1 MSPPKRLVDW
11 LRARSDEQLAA
22 LFRYRPDIV
31 VPAPADL
38 GVVAGRA
45 SVRLSTLRALDGLDA
60 FTLQVLNAVLL
71 PDEPPAIEDIVKIVP
86 APETATRQAVER
98 LRDRALVWGDD
109 DALHASGGV
118 DEAVGPF
125 PADLGRPIATVL
137 ESYDLPQLRPILAN
151 LGLPDQSSRQPA
163 QAAIVTALAD
173 PATLDKLLDT
183 AGEQERAVLE
193 QLAAGPPLGTVQG
206 AQRPALPGTPQTPVR
221 WLLGRALLVGV
232 EPNTVELPRE
242 VGLAIRGAQPLGP
255 SIAEPPAVPAQGL
268 SVSTVDGAAAGQAV
282 TAVRV
287 AEALLEEFSD
297 NPARSLRSGG
307 LGVRELRRLSK
318 VLDLPESE
326 TALLLEVVHTAGL
339 LAISGS
345 VEPEWLPT
353 ADYDLWTSLP
363 TQSKWARLATTW
375 LTMPRLPSL
384 IGLRDD
390 RDKPVVPL
398 SYEVGRSGA
407 PAMRRRILEAVAEI
421 DGAPE
426 QDSLVALLQ
435 WRAPRRTGPHFAD
448 VVAAILGEAETLG
461 VTGRGAMTTF
471 GQALLAGADAAKAI
485 VGALPEPVD
494 HVLCQADL
502 TVVAPGPLEPDLA
515 HEMAL
520 VADIESSGGATVYRV
535 TDSSVRRAMDAGR
548 TADELHELFRS
559 RSRTP
564 VPQALDY
571 LIDDVARRHGVLRI
585 GAAAAYLRC
594 DDPAV
599 LAALL
604 ADRGLDLLRLR
615 RIAPSVVLSRSPV
628 NELLDV
634 LRQHGYAPVAE
645 SPDGAVVISRP
656 DARRAAT
663 RQWPSGRPVEPPAPT
678 DEQLE
683 QLVRQV
689 RAGDDAARR
698 SRQTSIGTTVPGV
711 TTASTLGLLQSA
723 VREGRPVWLGYV
735 NAQGAASQRIVEPIS
750 VGGGFLH
757 GFDHKNSES
766 RTFSLHRITSVAL
779 IDDDE
784 LG

>member
-1 MSPPKRLVDW
+1 VSQPKRLVDW
-11 LRARSDEQLAA
+11 LRGRSDEQLAA
-22 LFRYRPDIV
+22 LFRDRPDIV

-45 SVRLSTLRALDGLDA
+45 TVRLSTLRALDGLDA

-71 PDEPPAIEDIVKIVP
+71 ADESPSMDDVVKTVDAPDS
-86 APETATRQAVER
+86 TARQAVDR
-98 LRDRALVWGDD
+98 LRELALVWGED
-109 DALHASGGV
+109 DAVHASGGV
-118 DEAVGPF
+118 AEAIGPF
-125 PADLGRPIATVL
+125 PADLGRPIATVI

-151 LGLPDQSSRQPA
+151 LGLPDQSSREPA
-163 QAAIVTALAD
+163 QAAIVTAIAA
-173 PATLDKLLDT
+173 PAVLDRLLDS

-193 QLAAGPPLGTVQG
+193 QLAAGPPLGTIQG
-206 AQRPALPGTPQTPVR
+206 AQRPAVPDAPQTPVR
-221 WLLGRALLVGV
+221 WLLARALLVGV

-242 VGLAIRGAQPLGP
+242 VGLAIRGSRPLGP
-255 SIAEPPAVPAQGL
+255 STAEPPTMTVREL
-268 SVSTVDGAAAGQAV
+268 DSSTVDSVAAGQAV
-282 TAVRV
+282 TAVRL
-287 AEALLEEFSD
+287 AEALLDEFSA
-297 NPARSLRSGG
+297 NPPRALRSGG
-307 LGVRELRRLSK
+307 LGVRELRRITK
-318 VLDLPESE
+318 ILDLGEIE

-339 LAISGS
+339 LATSGS

-353 ADYDLWTSLP
+353 GDFDLWTSLP
-363 TQSKWARLATTW
+363 IQTKWARLASTW

-384 IGLRDD
+384 IGQRDD

-398 SYEVGRSGA
+398 SYEVGRSSA
-407 PAMRRRILEAVAEI
+407 PAIRRRILDALA
-421 DGAPE
+421 DAAGAPAA
-426 QDSLVALLQ
+426 DSLIALLQ
-435 WRAPRRTGPHFAD
+435 WRAPRRSGAHFGD
-448 VVAAILGEAETLG
+448 VVDAILAEAETLG
-461 VTGRGAMTTF
+461 VTGRAAMTTF
-471 GQALLAGADAAKAI
+471 GRALLAGSDPAKVI

-515 HEMAL
+515 QEMAL
-520 VADIESSGGATVYRV
+520 VADVESSGGATVYRV

-564 VPQALDY
+564 VPQGLDY

-585 GAAAAYLRC
+585 GAASAYLRC

-599 LAALL
+599 LAELL

-645 SPDGAVVISRP
+645 SPDGAVVIARP
-656 DARRAAT
+656 DARRAST
-663 RQWPSGRPVEPPAPT
+663 RQWPAGRLVEPPAPS

-698 SRQTSIGTTVPGV
+698 SRQAAIGTSVPGV

-723 VREGRPVWLGYV
+723 AREGRSVWLGYV
-735 NAQGAASQRIVEPIS
+735 NAQGAASQRIVEPVS

-757 GFDHKNSES
+757 GFDHKNSEN

-779 IDDDE
+779 IDDDQ
-784 LG
+784 LV

>member
-1 MSPPKRLVDW
+1 
-11 LRARSDEQLAA
+11 
-22 LFRYRPDIV
+22 
-31 VPAPADL
+31 
-38 GVVAGRA
+38 
-45 SVRLSTLRALDGLDA
+45 
-60 FTLQVLNAVLL
+60 
-71 PDEPPAIEDIVKIVP
+71 
-86 APETATRQAVER
+86 
-98 LRDRALVWGDD
+98 
-109 DALHASGGV
+109 
-118 DEAVGPF
+118 
-125 PADLGRPIATVL
+125 
-137 ESYDLPQLRPILAN
+137 
-151 LGLPDQSSRQPA
+151 
-163 QAAIVTALAD
+163 
-173 PATLDKLLDT
+173 
-183 AGEQERAVLE
+183 
-193 QLAAGPPLGTVQG
+193 
-206 AQRPALPGTPQTPVR
+206 VR
-221 WLLGRALLVGV
+221 WLLARALLVGV

-255 SIAEPPAVPAQGL
+255 STAQPPAVTTRQL
-268 SVSTVDGAAAGQAV
+268 DTSTVDSVAAGQAV
-282 TAVRV
+282 TAVRL
-287 AEALLEEFSD
+287 AEALLEEFST
-297 NPARSLRSGG
+297 NPPRALRSGG
-307 LGVRELRRLSK
+307 LGVRELRRVTK
-318 VLDLPESE
+318 VLDIDEPQ
-326 TALLLEVVHTAGL
+326 TALLLEVVHIAGL

-353 ADYDLWTSLP
+353 GDFDLWASLP
-363 TQSKWARLATTW
+363 TQSKWARLASTW

-384 IGLRDD
+384 IGQRDD

-407 PAMRRRILEAVAEI
+407 PAIRRRILDALADV
-421 DGAPE
+421 DGAPD
-426 QDSLVALLQ
+426 QDSLVELLQ
-435 WRAPRRTGPHFAD
+435 WRAPRRSGPHFAD
-448 VVAAILGEAETLG
+448 VVTAILAEAEAIG
-461 VTGRGAMTTF
+461 VTGRGALPTF
-471 GQALLAGADAAKAI
+471 GRALLAGADAAKAI
-485 VGALPEPVD
+485 VPSLPEPVD

-515 HEMAL
+515 QDMAL

-585 GAAAAYLRC
+585 GAASAYLRC

-599 LAALL
+599 LAELL

-628 NELLDV
+628 GELLEV

-645 SPDGAVVISRP
+645 SPDGAVVITRP
-656 DARRAAT
+656 DARRAST
-663 RQWPSGRPVEPPAPT
+663 RAWPTGRLVEPPAPT
-678 DEQLE
+678 DEQLD

-698 SRQTSIGTTVPGV
+698 TRQTAIGSTVPGV

-723 VREGRPVWLGYV
+723 AAAGRPVWLGYV

-757 GFDHKNSES
+757 GFDHKNSEN

-779 IDDDE
+779 VDDDQ
-784 LG
+784 LV